1 MKKVRKPSA
10 ADLLTAQV
18 SKNNRHASS
27 QDITAQLDAKFV
39 MCKDTEAEIES
50 LNNRLR
56 ILKARLTSYR
66 AESAGLSAILDA
78 RS

>member
-10 ADLLTAQV
+10 ADLLTTQV
-18 SKNNRHASS
+18 SRSNRHASS
-27 QDITAQLDAKFV
+27 PDIHSQLVAKFV
-39 MCKDTEAEIES
+39 MCKDTEAEIDS

-56 ILKARLTSYR
+56 ILKNRLTSYR
-66 AESAGLSAILDA
+66 AESAGLSAILDS